1 MPDRDGDCPCRKT
14 AQGGF
19 FIERKYA
26 MSMIEM
32 IKDKARASVKRIVLP
47 EGEEART
54 VQAAAIVKAESIA
67 EPILIGNPAVVREI
81 AEKTG
86 ADIDGITIIDPKGVN
101 AGIENAGSNSAEN
114 AKTAEYT
121 ENAECA
127 ETAECAKTAE
137 SAKTTGK
144 AKTAEYAAKLYE
156 LRKAK
161 GLTEEAAA
169 ELVKDP
175 MYYGI
180 MMVKLGDA
188 DGLVSGAVHTTGDML
203 RPALQII
210 KTKPGMK
217 VVSSSFLLDCPNKNL
232 GADGLLVYS
241 DCVVMPN
248 PTAEELA
255 HIAVSA
261 AETAKVLCGI
271 EEPRVALLSFST
283 KGSAKHELV
292 TKVQQATAMA
302 HELAPDL
309 LLDGELQFDAAIVP
323 EIGESKAKG
332 SPVAGHAN
340 VLVFP
345 DLQAGNI
352 AYKITQRI
360 GGADAYAVLQGL
372 AKPCNDLSR
381 GCSVE
386 DIVNTIALTAVQ
398 CTEI

>member
-32 IKDKARASVKRIVLP
+32 IKNKARANVKRIVLP

-81 AEKTG
+81 AGQTG
-86 ADIDGITIIDPKGVN
+86 ADIDGITIIDPEGIN
-101 AGIENAGSNSAEN
+101 AGSENAGSQSAEN
-114 AKTAEYT
+114 VKTAG
-121 ENAECA
+121 N
-127 ETAECAKTAE
+127 
-137 SAKTTGK
+137 

-169 ELVKDP
+169 DLVRDP